1 MRPQPPA
8 PRPVVFA
15 VVTGEE
21 AGKLGSK
28 HLLGGMPADQAL
40 PLACVNLDTV
50 GRLGE
55 GKLYVLNTDSA
66 REWPFIFMGAG
77 ATTGVPVA
85 TVAEKLDASD
95 QASCLERG
103 VPAVQLFSGPN
114 PDYHRPSDTPD
125 KIDAA
130 GLVKVASVA
139 AEAITYLAGRREPL
153 TVTIAGSPRPG
164 ARSASSSPA
173 GPRRVTLGTM
183 PDFAFEG
190 PGVKVAQVTPGSPA
204 EGAGIREGDVLLA
217 IDAQRLQGLADLS
230 AALKAHQPGDTVR
243 VTLQRAGQEL
253 QLTATLVAR

>member
-1 MRPQPPA
+1 M
-8 PRPVVFA
+8 
-15 VVTGEE
+15 
-21 AGKLGSK
+21 
-28 HLLGGMPADQAL
+28 
-40 PLACVNLDTV
+40 
-50 GRLGE
+50 
-55 GKLYVLNTDSA
+55 
-66 REWPFIFMGAG
+66 
-77 ATTGVPVA
+77 
-85 TVAEKLDASD
+85 AERLDASD

-114 PDYHRPSDTPD
+114 PDYHRPSDTAD

-153 TVTIAGSPRPG
+153 TVTIAGSAPAGAPG
-164 ARSASSSPA
+164 SASSSPA
-173 GPRRVTLGTM
+173 GTRRVTLGTM

-204 EGAGIREGDVLLA
+204 AAAGIREGDVLLA

-230 AALKAHQPGDTVR
+230 AALKAHQPGDTVK